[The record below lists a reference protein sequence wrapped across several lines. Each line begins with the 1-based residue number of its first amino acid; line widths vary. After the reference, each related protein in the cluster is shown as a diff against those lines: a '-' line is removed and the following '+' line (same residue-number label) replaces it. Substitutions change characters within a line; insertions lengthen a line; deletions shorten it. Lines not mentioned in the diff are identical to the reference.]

1 MSKTFTFYLRLSHDR
16 RRAQDRSRDEPA
28 TAFREE
34 CAMTRLTE
42 GDVRGLIRDL
52 ERFEVQLERVAS
64 LDLLALARRASA
76 GAPDVDRER
85 LAGASVAVVPI
96 SAGLGFIPGFAECVA
111 AIVDHLGCRCWVTP
125 EPDVRGFQ
133 HAADSG
139 AEVVF
144 AADDHRF
151 IALSLRSGRAIDD
164 DPATADGFCQAL
176 DAACGGVRGE
186 GVLVLGLGPVG
197 RAAARC
203 LSGLGAA
210 VLAAEPD
217 HDRAGAA
224 TAAGVPFTR
233 VSAEEGLARCRLVVD
248 ACPAEGIVDAA
259 WVREDCYAAVPGMPS
274 GFTAAAQA
282 ALGDRHIHEPLAV
295 GVAVMAVRALAA
307 EH

>member
-1 MSKTFTFYLRLSHDR
+1 
-16 RRAQDRSRDEPA
+16 
-28 TAFREE
+28 
-34 CAMTRLTE
+34 MTRLTE

-52 ERFEVQLERVAS
+52 ELFEGQLERIAS

-76 GAPDVDRER
+76 GAPGVDRER
-85 LAGASVAVVPI
+85 LAGASIAVVPI

-111 AIVDHLGCRCWVTP
+111 AIVGHLGCHVWVTP
-125 EPDVRGFQ
+125 EPDLRGFQ
-133 HAADSG
+133 HAADNG

-144 AADDHRF
+144 AADDYRF
-151 IALSLRSGRAIDD
+151 IALSLRSGQAIDD
-164 DPATADGFCQAL
+164 DPATAEGFCHAL
-176 DAACGGVRGE
+176 DVACGGVRGE

-217 HDRAGAA
+217 HDRAAAA

-259 WVREDCYAAVPGMPS
+259 WVRDDCYAAVPGLPS

-282 ALGDRHIHEPLAV
+282 ALGDRHLHEPLAV

-307 EH
+307 AH